1 LQAKT
6 YNNNNKSTKNPIKNK
21 IMTQEKIK
29 EIKEQHGGAI
39 VLVRT
44 EKGYTLYGADA
55 RTLLY
60 DVMDGDND
68 MLYDVY
74 EDERLSNVSFRV
86 ERLDHFMPKLI
97 RAGYKVV
104 IYDNIKATE
113 EVTDDDIQAMCN
125 ETIQEQHLQALT
137 ETESGQELIRQTAY
151 LLIRKA
157 DEWCDEETYF
167 QAVLLIGRSECIRYK
182 FDNNLELDKQDK
194 EYIRDRI

>member
-1 LQAKT
+1 
-6 YNNNNKSTKNPIKNK
+6 
-21 IMTQEKIK
+21 MTQEKIK
-29 EIKEQHGGAI
+29 EIKEQNDGAI
-39 VLVRT
+39 VLFRT

-74 EDERLSNVSFRV
+74 EDEQKMRLSNVLFRV

-97 RAGYKVV
+97 RAGHKVV
-104 IYDNIKATE
+104 IYDNIKTTE

-125 ETIQEQHLQALT
+125 ETIQEQHLQALA

-157 DEWCDEETYF
+157 DEWSDEEAYF